1 MSSVKTSQGMPT
13 DNLKPSSRHWK
24 DWAGCD
30 TKQVGAITGQSG
42 NMVDYYAREIDQER
56 LAKVAMDKYAEWT
69 KTEQKSGEVVK
80 YAV

>member
-1 MSSVKTSQGMPT
+1 
-13 DNLKPSSRHWK
+13 
-24 DWAGCD
+24 
-30 TKQVGAITGQSG
+30 
-42 NMVDYYAREIDQER
+42 MVDYYAREIDQER